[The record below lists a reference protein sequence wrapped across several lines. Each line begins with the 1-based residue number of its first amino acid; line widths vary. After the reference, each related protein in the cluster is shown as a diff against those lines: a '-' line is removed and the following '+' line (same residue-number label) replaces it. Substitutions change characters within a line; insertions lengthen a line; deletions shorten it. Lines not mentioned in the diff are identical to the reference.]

1 MVAQRFLKRSDKI
14 LTVRSRKYRT
24 YQAAVPKD
32 LDIPEDLQKGD
43 TVFVEFRNG
52 TPIVTGFEL
61 AERKSDEE
69 IRAELEQQRQDLM
82 DLGGDY

>member
-1 MVAQRFLKRSDKI
+1 MVAQKFLKRSDKI

-61 AERKSDEE
+61 LERETKEGVQARYEE
-69 IRAELEQQRQDLM
+69 EKEEVFT
-82 DLGGDY
+82 LGGDY